1 MNMTTRTQLS
11 VMMFLEFFVWG
22 AWVVTMGTYLGQGLN
37 FSGDQIA
44 LAYTSTAWAAIISP
58 FFVGMIADRF
68 FQAQNVMAVL
78 HLIGAVLMFYVTTL
92 TDPYVY
98 FIVLLAYA
106 ICYMP
111 TLALVNAIAFNQMED
126 SEKEFPTVR
135 VFGTLGWI
143 IAGLLI
149 SFVLARFWGEIE
161 TTHWPLRM
169 AAGASAVLGIYS
181 FTLPKTPP
189 RAAGQKVGVRDV
201 LGLDALALMKERS
214 FAIFVIASLL
224 ICIPLAFYYSFTN
237 LFLNESGMTQ
247 VAAKMSLG
255 QVSEVVF
262 MIIMPFLF
270 VRLGVKK
277 MMLLGMGAW
286 ALRYLLFAYGNVDS
300 LVWMFYGGI
309 LLHGICYDFFFVTG
323 QIYVDNVAPREV
335 RANAQGLIA
344 LVTYGAGMVIGNF
357 VAGIIVN
364 NGAIMEDGKVVDHAW
379 TTIWL
384 WPMGMA
390 IVVIVFFALLFKEP
404 KKIEPE
410 IPTPPEAEITP
421 AGE

>member
-11 VMMFLEFFVWG
+11 IMMFLEFFVWG

-78 HLIGAVLMFYVTTL
+78 HLVGAGLMYYVTTL
-92 TDPYVY
+92 TDPFVY

-111 TLALVNAIAFNQMED
+111 TLALVNAIAFNQMEN

-189 RAAGQKVGVRDV
+189 RAAGEKVAVRDV

-214 FAIFVIASLL
+214 FAIFVISSLL
-224 ICIPLAFYYSFTN
+224 ICIPLAFYYAFTN

-286 ALRYLLFAYGNVDS
+286 ALRYLLFAYGDVGS

-323 QIYVDNVAPREV
+323 QIYVDNVAPREI

-364 NGAIMEDGKVVDHAW
+364 NGAIIEDGKVVNHEW
-379 TTIWL
+379 TNIWL

-404 KKIEPE
+404 KKVEPVV
-410 IPTPPEAEITP
+410 PTPPEAEITP